1 MSDEKLLGMASMMVD
16 EGYGTFDRCY
26 AIVRC
31 VRGDLRSAR
40 EIASQLM
47 FHTLE

>member
-1 MSDEKLLGMASMMVD
+1 MMVD

-31 VRGDLRSAR
+31 VRGDHKAAK

-47 FHTLE
+47 FHNLE